1 MQVRTRKS
9 QVWELNLKSPRSIE
23 VLLTMNKE
31 KFVSEDKKNH
41 KEPYRYIQGL
51 TKKDHHPQV

>member
-9 QVWELNLKSPRSIE
+9 QVWEFNLKSPRTIE

-31 KFVSEDKKNH
+31 NFVSEDKKNH
-41 KEPYRYIQGL
+41 KEPSTRF
-51 TKKDHHPQV
+51 D